1 MLCGLDNITIH
12 YEIRGTGRPL
22 LLLHGASLDHRHM
35 MTDMEPIFAAKD
47 GWQRIYVDLPGHGKT
62 VAPDTLNTQ
71 DQLLDLLLQFI
82 DIVIGQQR
90 FVVAGCSYGGYL
102 AQGIVSSRGSQVAG
116 LFLNVPA
123 THLDRERRTLPAPIK
138 ILEDPQLVREAEQVD
153 ARAGEV
159 IKSQVVQHRSVLEWW
174 MNNSRP
180 AKESFDE
187 DFLDKIY
194 EPENRDLSLPICP
207 LSNPFP
213 APTLILVG
221 KQDTSVGFEDQ
232 WQLMN
237 SYPRAT
243 FAALDRAG
251 HLLSVHQPLLFR
263 ALVTEWLARVEEYN
277 Q

>member
-1 MLCGLDNITIH
+1 MLCVLDKITVR

-35 MTDMEPIFAAKD
+35 MTDMEPIFAGRE

-62 VAPDTLNTQ
+62 VASDSLNTQ
-71 DQLLDLLLQFI
+71 DQLLDLLLEFI
-82 DIVIGQQR
+82 DTIIGKQK
-90 FVVAGCSYGGYL
+90 FVLAGCSYGGYL
-102 AQGIVSSRGSQVAG
+102 AQGIVSSRGSQVSG

-123 THLDRERRTLPAPIK
+123 IHLDREGRKLPEPIK

-153 ARAGEV
+153 PRAGEV

-174 MNNSRP
+174 IHNSRP
-180 AKESFDE
+180 AKETFDE
-187 DFLDKIY
+187 DFLDRIY
-194 EPENRDLSLPICP
+194 EPENRDLAVPICP
-207 LSNPFP
+207 LPDPFP

-232 WQLMN
+232 WQLIN
-237 SYPRAT
+237 RYPRAT

-263 ALVTEWLARVEEYN
+263 AFVAEWLDRVEEYN